1 MAAFERTRVRER
13 DPQDAN
19 TYERNM
25 RVQLAFRERSLT
37 GKIVLKGSERPLEQS
52 RQGFLQFFNS
62 REAITDTALK
72 DWTVFLHDIR
82 RHSGKHRHQGGLAI
96 FVLEGEGYTVVNGE
110 RIDWEAGDLILLP
123 IMPEGREHQHFN
135 RHADKPCKWMAFI
148 YKPMHDEGGSHIQ
161 PQREIDHVAGLPGV
175 AHAVEQGV
183 AATLPDVDHLA
194 ALELQPS
201 APPAGADLLH
211 KERHRLDGGIVQQR
225 VEIPAHLPKRVP
237 LPGQR

>member
-13 DPQDAN
+13 DPAVGN
-19 TYERNM
+19 TYENNM

-62 REAITDTALK
+62 RESITDSALK

-123 IMPEGREHQHFN
+123 ILPGGCEHQHFN
-135 RHADKPCKWMAFI
+135 RYPDRPCKWIAFI
-148 YKPMHDEGGSHIQ
+148 YMPLQDETGFY
-161 PQREIDHVAGLPGV
+161 L
-175 AHAVEQGV
+175 EQQE
-183 AATLPDVDHLA
+183 D
-194 ALELQPS
+194 
-201 APPAGADLLH
+201 AP
-211 KERHRLDGGIVQQR
+211 EFR
-225 VEIPAHLPKRVP
+225 
-237 LPGQR
+237 